1 MSTNY
6 EIVNVFTTKT
16 GVAININIDNEILP
30 AFVDGKRW
38 IAVKKLNGIGNID
51 DEVLIG
57 SSIRFTTAEIV
68 RKDETWSSEYHGT
81 DGVYKND
88 KVRWTGNINIDLDT
102 KSVASSARNTIILKL
117 VNETL
122 ESKLIDEIS
131 AELDAL
137 I

>member
-1 MSTNY
+1 MSKY
-6 EIVNVFTTKT
+6 EIVNVFPTKT
-16 GVAININIDNEILP
+16 GVAINIKIEDEVLP
-30 AFVDGKRW
+30 AFVDSKRW
-38 IAVKKLNGIGNID
+38 IAVKKLNGITGID

-57 SSIRFTTAEIV
+57 SGIRFTTIEVV
-68 RKDETWSSEYHGT
+68 RKDETWVSEYHGT

-88 KVRWTGNINIDLDT
+88 KVRWTGNINIELDT

-117 VNETL
+117 VNEKL
-122 ESKLIDEIS
+122 ESKLTDEIS